1 VLWVLFFL
9 LIFYSLQRRRQ
20 QQETNKL
27 TSVCTLKLDGNDIE
41 AEGARRLA
49 ECLKTNDTITFVD
62 LKWNLISVEGTRYLA
77 QALEHNTT
85 LVRISHA
92 RPALGTSPRSS
103 RSSSFVLFSRSFV
116 LYVLGVTQPRRKR
129 TR

>member
-85 LVRISHA
+85 LVRMLSSWHLASFIS
-92 RPALGTSPRSS
+92 LIV
-103 RSSSFVLFSRSFV
+103 FRSFV
-116 LYVLGVTQPRRKR
+116 LSFYVY
-129 TR
+129 